1 MKRQSATLRQFAR
14 KADRIA
20 EQLDALEM
28 ASPREL
34 ARKWGTT
41 PAFIC
46 KNLPI
51 VKLGPKTH
59 RVRLEDAVAFQQRRT
74 QEV

>member
-1 MKRQSATLRQFAR
+1 MKQQSAILRQFAR
-14 KADRIA
+14 KAERIA

-28 ASPREL
+28 VPPREL
-34 ARKWGTT
+34 ASKWRTSK
-41 PAFIC
+41 AFIA

-59 RVRLEDAVAFQQRRT
+59 RVRVEDAVAFQQRRT
-74 QEV
+74 QQV